1 MKAVATTGCDVDFDE
16 TFQGLYPALFRYLHR
31 LTGDADVAHD
41 IAQEAF
47 MRLLKQDL
55 PEREVR
61 PWIFTVATNLVRD
74 VARAS
79 ARRRRLL
86 KGAYSTPSPATRPDE
101 RVEQNERINAVRDLL
116 DRLSERDRQLLLLRE
131 EGFSYKEI
139 AETVNVAPG
148 SVGTLI
154 ARALKRF
161 AALYEESYE

>member
-1 MKAVATTGCDVDFDE
+1 MDFDE
-16 TFQGLYPALFRYLHR
+16 TFEGLYPALIRYLQR

-47 MRLLKQDL
+47 MRLLKQRL
-55 PEREVR
+55 PEQEVR

-74 VARAS
+74 AARAS

-86 KGAYSTPSPATRPDE
+86 KGAYSPPQTSSRPDDNLE
-101 RVEQNERINAVRDLL
+101 RTERITAVRELL
-116 DRLSERDRQLLLLRE
+116 DRMSERDRQLLLLRE

-139 AETVNVAPG
+139 AATVDVAPG

-161 AALYEESYE
+161 AALYEEMGE